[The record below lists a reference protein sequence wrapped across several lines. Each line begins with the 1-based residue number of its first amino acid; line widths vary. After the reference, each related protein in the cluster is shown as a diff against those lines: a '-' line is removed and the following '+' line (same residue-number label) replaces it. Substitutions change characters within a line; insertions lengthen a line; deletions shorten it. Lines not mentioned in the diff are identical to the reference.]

1 MRRREILSSK
11 TYPDRE
17 RIRGEKIFQPG
28 HVLSTESISS
38 GYNTDQFAPVDT
50 DTMDTQDYELWERRR
65 PVTGPSHEDNP
76 SHEDSPGIGR
86 NRKIMRSRAQV
97 KKVLLN
103 MILFFYILHC
113 FRVPFLMMKK
123 KHFLNHFKHHIANHC
138 QSFHKNSKFN
148 LQILLVIHL
157 MENLLLG
164 NTQMTMIIL
173 FMVTYWIMLKLLEV
187 QMHLPHL
194 SME

>member
-1 MRRREILSSK
+1 MRRREILPSK

-65 PVTGPSHEDNP
+65 PVTDP

-97 KKVLLN
+97 HKVLMN
-103 MILFFYILHC
+103 MLICLFTLYC
-113 FRVPFLMMKK
+113 FRVPFLMMKE

-187 QMHLPHL
+187 QMHLPRL